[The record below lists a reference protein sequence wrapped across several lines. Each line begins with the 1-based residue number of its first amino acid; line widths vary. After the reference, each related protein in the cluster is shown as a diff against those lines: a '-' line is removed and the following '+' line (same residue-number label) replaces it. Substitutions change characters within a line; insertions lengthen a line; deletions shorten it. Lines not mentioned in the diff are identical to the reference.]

1 MNWLGFG
8 RAADPEP
15 VEEEQSSRVSA
26 ETRRS
31 GGLLVDRRHE
41 SIHPRVAQI
50 EGVSLGN
57 ALERFRASPPSAPSG
72 AGCSLG
78 GGIMGGTRQLRRR
91 RDEMEKLLSGF
102 KASCSV
108 AGPSRP
114 HGAAGSSEAESLPTP
129 SGEAACWYQAG
140 ARQRSRGPSRGA
152 QRAGPGGTSPMEPR
166 RRGRGE
172 SSLPPPLQS
181 EGTPQTDL
189 HTDLQTDAQTD
200 APQTDAHTDAEGSR
214 RPRRR
219 ESVLD
224 GLRRFIGG
232 LGGGGGDTDG
242 GGRARGSACRG
253 GAGDD
258 GRSPGRGS
266 PASAGSSLLDE
277 AQRMVSELRAAGRDR
292 DADALQRKLHR
303 AERARAS
310 PPLLLCETRAAVE
323 AGMPAGGDRRRGRRR
338 PNGVGDEQQHRHARA
353 GRSSEELPQG
363 DPTQGGGAA
372 APWYRAGAHQQQL
385 ARTERRLRVPHRSR
399 GRREPS
405 RRSPPL
411 APWWQA
417 ELRRPL
423 RGPSLQPNSHS
434 GSFGGVTVDSGDEVL
449 RPAPRSRRF

>member
-266 PASAGSSLLDE
+266 PVRPLSP
-277 AQRMVSELRAAGRDR
+277 LRLAPTD
-292 DADALQRKLHR
+292 
-303 AERARAS
+303 
-310 PPLLLCETRAAVE
+310 PF
-323 AGMPAGGDRRRGRRR
+323 
-338 PNGVGDEQQHRHARA
+338 PNR
-353 GRSSEELPQG
+353 
-363 DPTQGGGAA
+363 
-372 APWYRAGAHQQQL
+372 
-385 ARTERRLRVPHRSR
+385 
-399 GRREPS
+399 PS
-405 RRSPPL
+405 R
-411 APWWQA
+411 AWI
-417 ELRRPL
+417 
-423 RGPSLQPNSHS
+423 
-434 GSFGGVTVDSGDEVL
+434 
-449 RPAPRSRRF
+449 